1 MSCLDFAKPLIM
13 EFVGGS
19 IADRVSDGLLRCF
32 EKRPKKGKS
41 EFWLKITDART
52 GLEVSVTGHMKSSRA
67 RDQMTKYT
75 VDIVNTRRHSKV
87 SIHIVDHW
95 IHLKSNDRCITY
107 GCRLRTLD
115 DPRVIFDYLGLHTH
129 PTFVLPQNVI
139 PNGNL
144 NGSIYV
150 PVTSAGAGCIDVL
163 APPRRPEGPDYVR
176 TLKMRTVYR
185 NT

>member
-32 EKRPKKGKS
+32 EDRPKKGKT

-52 GLEVSVTGHMKSSRA
+52 GLEVSVTGHMKSQKA
-67 RDQMTKYT
+67 IYQKMVYT
-75 VDIVNTRRHSKV
+75 VDVVNMRRHSKV
-87 SIHIVDHW
+87 SIHIVDDW
-95 IHLKSNDRCITY
+95 VHLKSNHRCLTY

-115 DPRVIFDYLGLHTH
+115 DPRVIFDYLGLNTH

-139 PNGNL
+139 ASGNL
-144 NGSIYV
+144 NGGIL
-150 PVTSAGAGCIDVL
+150 PMASAGYIAVH
-163 APPRRPEGPDYVR
+163 APPRRPEGPEYVR
-176 TLKMRTVYR
+176 SLKMRAMYR
-185 NT
+185 NTGTP